1 MPIPIAAWKR
11 VRDRAADKE
20 RLLRFA
26 DFLGR
31 GRGRMRFLDHV
42 GSVPGARVRPD
53 LSGWEGHGLAAAW
66 IGHATTL
73 IRGGGGGAGWAG
85 GGGPGGAGG
94 GDRPGGAAVTGGGD
108 HDLDRSGVV
117 VAGGGGVGVD
127 DGRAAAAGE
136 AGAVAAR
143 VAGG

>member
-73 IRGGGGGAGWAG
+73 IRVGGMSGRGGGGWGGGGGGSGMGGLCLG
-85 GGGPGGAGG
+85 GGGGG
-94 GDRPGGAAVTGGGD
+94 
-108 HDLDRSGVV
+108 S
-117 VAGGGGVGVD
+117 
-127 DGRAAAAGE
+127 
-136 AGAVAAR
+136 
-143 VAGG
+143 